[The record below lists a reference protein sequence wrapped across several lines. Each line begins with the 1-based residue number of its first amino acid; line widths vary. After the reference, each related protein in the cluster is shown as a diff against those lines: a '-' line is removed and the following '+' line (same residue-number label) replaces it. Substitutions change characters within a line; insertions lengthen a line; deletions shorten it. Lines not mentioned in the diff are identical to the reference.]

1 MRRSVTSI
9 AGAAPALLIALA
21 MGACQAEQETL
32 DQGVQ
37 LDAPPQVEQAPATP
51 IAPPAAPTMDTTG
64 AMQDTTLGDTAAAP
78 PR

>member
-1 MRRSVTSI
+1 MRRSAISI
-9 AGAAPALLIALA
+9 AGAAPALLIALS

-32 DQGVQ
+32 DQGVR

-51 IAPPAAPTMDTTG
+51 ISPQAAPPMDTTG
-64 AMQDTTLGDTAAAP
+64 ALQDTTLGDTAAAA